1 MRSQLTLIGK
11 GNPDDCCWQKADNAG
26 LGSNK
31 FSVSKWRLIFEPEI
45 TSFSSFLGPHSQIF
59 SHAQAAWPL
68 ENSMHLSY
76 CAELF
81 SRDQNKK
88 PSINERQVKLW
99 NKSRMLSSLGMQH
112 LEQPVASA
120 TLSAKLVSAA
130 EQFCPVSI
138 FISLNDFHC
147 QVKLFLFFSGQKYI
161 MQRDRRGEQERFALF
176 NSCCWSNEWFNKD
189 SFKISLSNADAL

>member
-81 SRDQNKK
+81 SRDQNKQ
-88 PSINERQVKLW
+88 PSINERQVKIW
-99 NKSRMLSSLGMQH
+99 NKSMMLSSLGMQH
-112 LEQPVASA
+112 LEQPIASA
-120 TLSAKLVSAA
+120 TLSAKLVSAILSC
-130 EQFCPVSI
+130 QHFYFFKRLSLSGPVI
-138 FISLNDFHC
+138 FI
-147 QVKLFLFFSGQKYI
+147 FSGQKHI

-176 NSCCWSNEWFNKD
+176 NSCCWSSEWFKD
-189 SFKISLSNADAL
+189 SS

>member
-45 TSFSSFLGPHSQIF
+45 TSFSRFLGPHSQIF

-68 ENSMHLSY
+68 EHSMHLCY

-81 SRDQNKK
+81 SRHQNKQ
-88 PSINERQVKLW
+88 PSISERQVKLW
-99 NKSRMLSSLGMQH
+99 NKSMVLSSLGT
-112 LEQPVASA
+112 QPSELSA
-120 TLSAKLVSAA
+120 APSAKLVSAA

-138 FISLNDFHC
+138 SVSSN
-147 QVKLFLFFSGQKYI
+147 FSGNPVVQIIHSTVKNFTSALYI
-161 MQRDRRGEQERFALF
+161 VFFFPFLVQFPKTDVPSARR
-176 NSCCWSNEWFNKD
+176 N
-189 SFKISLSNADAL
+189 LS

>member
-45 TSFSSFLGPHSQIF
+45 TSFRSFFGPHSQIF

-68 ENSMHLSY
+68 GHSMYLCY

-81 SRDQNKK
+81 SRDQNKE
-88 PSINERQVKLW
+88 PSISERQVKLW
-99 NKSRMLSSLGMQH
+99 NKSMMLSSSGMQH
-112 LEQPVASA
+112 LELSEASA
-120 TLSAKLVSAA
+120 TRSAKLLSAA

-138 FISLNDFHC
+138 FISSNDCC
-147 QVKLFLFFSGQKYI
+147 QDQLFGFFQDKSTS
-161 MQRDRRGEQERFALF
+161 RRGIKEVSRRGL
-176 NSCCWSNEWFNKD
+176 CC
-189 SFKISLSNADAL
+189 

>member
-45 TSFSSFLGPHSQIF
+45 TSFGSFLGPHSQIF

-68 ENSMHLSY
+68 EHSMHLCY

-81 SRDQNKK
+81 SRDQNKQ
-88 PSINERQVKLW
+88 PSISERQVKLW
-99 NKSRMLSSLGMQH
+99 NKSLSSLGMQH
-112 LEQPVASA
+112 LELSVASA
-120 TLSAKLVSAA
+120 ALSAKLVSAA
-130 EQFCPVSI
+130 EQFCPVSN
-138 FISLNDFHC
+138 FISSNGCCC
-147 QVKLFLFFSGQKYI
+147 QDQLVLFSQDKSTSC
-161 MQRDRRGEQERFALF
+161 RETKEVSRRGL
-176 NSCCWSNEWFNKD
+176 CC
-189 SFKISLSNADAL
+189 

>member
-45 TSFSSFLGPHSQIF
+45 TSFSSFFGPHSQIF

-68 ENSMHLSY
+68 EHSMHLCY

-81 SRDQNKK
+81 SRDQNKQ
-88 PSINERQVKLW
+88 PSISERQVKLW
-99 NKSRMLSSLGMQH
+99 NKSMMLSSLGMQH
-112 LEQPVASA
+112 SELSVASA
-120 TLSAKLVSAA
+120 TVSAKLVSAA
-130 EQFCPVSI
+130 EQFCPVSV
-138 FISLNDFHC
+138 FISSNDCCC
-147 QVKLFLFFSGQKYI
+147 QDQFDFYFYFFQDKSTSCREI
-161 MQRDRRGEQERFALF
+161 NEVSRRGL
-176 NSCCWSNEWFNKD
+176 CC
-189 SFKISLSNADAL
+189 